1 MSEHG
6 IHILNLRLSFKKT
19 FDLSIARLSLDLKAP
34 TMILGPNGSGKSVF
48 LRLLHGLVQP
58 DQGSIRFPEAYRDT
72 LMQSMVFQRP
82 VLLRRTALANVAFP
96 LEARGMA
103 KTDAKPLAKSWMAH
117 AELEKHFSTPARRLS
132 GGEQQRLALARALAV
147 SPKLLLL
154 DEPCA
159 HLDPNATIKLEHMI
173 NSAVEA
179 DIKVIMV
186 THDAAQARRLGEEFI
201 LMHRGEVVAQHCKDQ
216 FFAQTSNENLARFLA
231 GETLSDAC

>member
-1 MSEHG
+1 MSENG
-6 IHILNLRLSFKKT
+6 IDILNLRLSFEKT
-19 FDLSIARLSLDLKAP
+19 FDLSIAHLNFDLKAP

-48 LRLLHGLVQP
+48 LRLLHGLIQP
-58 DQGSIRFPEAYRDT
+58 DQGSIRFPEAYQGT

-103 KTDAKPLAKSWMAH
+103 KTDAKRLAKTWMAH
-117 AELEKHFSTPARRLS
+117 AELEKHFFTPARRLS

-159 HLDPNATIKLEHMI
+159 HLDPNATLKVEHMI

-179 DIKVIMV
+179 DIKVVMV

-201 LMHRGEVVAQHCKDQ
+201 LMHRGEVVAQHRKDQ
-216 FFAQTSNENLARFLA
+216 FFAQTSNENITRFLA
-231 GETLSDAC
+231 GETLSEAH

>member
-1 MSEHG
+1 MSENG
-6 IHILNLRLSFKKT
+6 IDILNLRLSFEKT
-19 FDLSIARLSLDLKAP
+19 FDLSIAHLSLDRKAP

-48 LRLLHGLVQP
+48 LRLLHRLVQP
-58 DQGSIRFPEAYRDT
+58 DQGSIRFPEAYRDM

-82 VLLRRTALANVAFP
+82 VLLRRTALANVIFP
-96 LEARGMA
+96 LVARGMA
-103 KTDAKPLAKSWMAH
+103 KTDAKQLAKKWMEH
-117 AELEKHFSTPARRLS
+117 AELEKHLFTPARRLS

-159 HLDPNATIKLEHMI
+159 HLDPNATVKVEHMI

-186 THDAAQARRLGEEFI
+186 THDAAQASRLGEEFI
-201 LMHRGEVVAQHCKDQ
+201 LMHRGEVLAQHRKDQ

-231 GETLSDAC
+231 GETLSDAR

>member
-1 MSEHG
+1 MSEVG
-6 IHILNLRLSFKKT
+6 IDILNLRLSFGKT
-19 FDLSIARLSLDLKAP
+19 FDLSIAHLSLDLKAP

-48 LRLLHGLVQP
+48 LRLLHGLLQP

-72 LMQSMVFQRP
+72 LTQSMVFQRP

-103 KTDAKPLAKSWMAH
+103 KIDAKRLAKSWMAH
-117 AELEKHFSTPARRLS
+117 AELGKHFSTPARRLS
-132 GGEQQRLALARALAV
+132 SGEQQRLALARALAM

-154 DEPCA
+154 DEPCS
-159 HLDPNATIKLEHMI
+159 HLDPNATVKVEHII
-173 NSAVEA
+173 NAAVEA

-201 LMHRGEVVAQHCKDQ
+201 LMHRGEVLAQHRKEQ

-231 GETLSDAC
+231 GETLSDVR